1 MPWCDLVVGRYCSR
15 TEDETTDGGAVS
27 TLAPDPEAASA
38 SGAGAD
44 ISGPPLGLGC
54 AAPGVASDTVNPGAG
69 VEDPALDARSPGN
82 NAVWKIVSD
91 PEVDALPVAGN
102 WTCGSQF

>member
-1 MPWCDLVVGRYCSR
+1 MPCCDLVVGRCCSGR
-15 TEDETTDGGAVS
+15 EDEATNGGAAS
-27 TLAPDPEAASA
+27 TLAPDLEAASA

-44 ISGPPLGLGC
+44 ISGPPLGSGC

-69 VEDPALDARSPGN
+69 VEDPALDTRSPRN